1 MPVRT
6 CIVLQP
12 LRLGLLL
19 MVRPLAE
26 NLFSQTTDTC
36 DRALLGL
43 IGRRD
48 VAFSDFQQPQ
58 YVLFQLRVGAK
69 GYSKLKVFFDMD
81 ASFRRLLP
89 FLSTPTATSCPAL

>member
-1 MPVRT
+1 MPVGT
-6 CIVLQP
+6 YIVLQP

-43 IGRRD
+43 IGRLD

-69 GYSKLKVFFDMD
+69 ALFQTQ
-81 ASFRRLLP
+81 ALL
-89 FLSTPTATSCPAL
+89 